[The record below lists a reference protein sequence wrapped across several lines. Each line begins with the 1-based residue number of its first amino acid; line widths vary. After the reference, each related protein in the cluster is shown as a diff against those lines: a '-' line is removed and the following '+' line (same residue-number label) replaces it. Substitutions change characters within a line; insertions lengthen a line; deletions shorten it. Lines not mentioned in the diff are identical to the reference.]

1 MIPYGR
7 EAKSFVDEFNI
18 TQIEAQNMI
27 NGWLDLYYGA
37 RDYLQWCA
45 DQVVAG
51 NYLETPFGRRRRFG
65 LVSPASL
72 HSLQN
77 QARNFPI
84 QSSSSD
90 LLLMCAMDMEDI
102 LLREWK
108 THQIDLIHD
117 SILNEIPADPKIL
130 MEVGKY
136 MNDVMI
142 KKPIDMFDCP
152 IPFKTDFEIGCDWG
166 NLVTFNWKTGM
177 CEKED
182 HDGNILTFEFEKWYR
197 ENCHH
202 DVYKQ
207 LSLIVE
213 KPIDWR

>member
-1 MIPYGR
+1 MI
-7 EAKSFVDEFNI
+7 D
-18 TQIEAQNMI
+18 
-27 NGWLDLYYGA
+27 GWLNNYYGA

-65 LVSPASL
+65 LVTPESL
-72 HSLQN
+72 HALQN

-90 LLLMCAMDMEDI
+90 LLLVCAMEMEKI
-102 LLREWK
+102 LLEEWQ
-108 THQIDLIHD
+108 TYQNNLIHD
-117 SILNEIPADPKIL
+117 SILNEIPANPYIL

-136 MNDVMI
+136 MNEVMV
-142 KKPIDMFDCP
+142 KKPIQMFNCP

-177 CEKED
+177 CEEED
-182 HDGNILTFEFEKWYR
+182 YDGNIVTFEFDKWYR

-202 DVYKQ
+202 DVYKK
-207 LSLIVE
+207 LNLVVE
-213 KPIDWR
+213 KPIDWK